1 MHMVLQQEAS
11 SHSHLLIYVGIHHID
26 WSKASIFNEKFDCR
40 CVCVLVVC
48 VGAKRWRRL
57 EGRKSCR
64 RSNSSNFK
72 HWHSFFFLFNY
83 YSAFTFL
90 LESFAFLPFCCCAH
104 SVHSRDMFRTS
115 GMREMMKTVV
125 DGRDRNKKQNR
136 RNIKANKRN
145 RRGKERERVRRS
157 VGNIKIQKPSPHE
170 NIFYLFLLDVFG
182 NTVCV
187 CVRACMRAC
196 ICV

>member
-1 MHMVLQQEAS
+1 MKWNTSTDQHTHIKKNESKWTWLVFLHFLVDRWRGCTVRPIALSANLFPSLQTQMHMVLQQEAS

-83 YSAFTFL
+83 YSSFTFL

-115 GMREMMKTVV
+115 GMREMMKTV
-125 DGRDRNKKQNR
+125 
-136 RNIKANKRN
+136 
-145 RRGKERERVRRS
+145 E
-157 VGNIKIQKPSPHE
+157 
-170 NIFYLFLLDVFG
+170 
-182 NTVCV
+182 
-187 CVRACMRAC
+187 
-196 ICV
+196 